1 MKRTQI
7 LSAAVH
13 RIVIIL
19 LHSRNCTRNTFIE
32 YILLL
37 NSSGG
42 DALAMVYA
50 AAGVQSTTAEPQSHN
65 LLAELHSIQPIHRA
79 AHLLLSVPRPTVA
92 ARMLSTVKTACAEAD
107 CRRHCAADRLP
118 HAPQTAGTGSTCLD
132 CWPCAL
138 GCAAVRACYRVV
150 QTVGDAVPQTAVR
163 ARRRCR
169 LSAARRR
176 RHAPQNA
183 GAGPPAAGA

>member
-19 LHSRNCTRNTFIE
+19 LHSQNCTRNTFIE
-32 YILLL
+32 FLLLL

-79 AHLLLSVPRPTVA
+79 ALLLLSVPRPTVA
-92 ARMLSTVKTACAEAD
+92 ARMLSTVKTACAEGD

-118 HAPQTAGTGSTCLD
+118 HAPQTAG

-138 GCAAVRACYRVV
+138 GLLALCI
-150 QTVGDAVPQTAVR
+150 GM
-163 ARRRCR
+163 
-169 LSAARRR
+169 
-176 RHAPQNA
+176 
-183 GAGPPAAGA
+183 

>member
-1 MKRTQI
+1 
-7 LSAAVH
+7 
-13 RIVIIL
+13 
-19 LHSRNCTRNTFIE
+19 
-32 YILLL
+32 
-37 NSSGG
+37 
-42 DALAMVYA
+42 MVYA
-50 AAGVQSTTAEPQSHN
+50 AAGVQTTTAEPQSHN
-65 LLAELHSIQPIHRA
+65 LLAAELHSIQPIHRA

-92 ARMLSTVKTACAEAD
+92 ARMLSTVKTACAEDD

-118 HAPQTAGTGSTCLD
+118 HALQTAGTSSRCLD

-163 ARRRCR
+163 TRCR
-169 LSAARRR
+169 QSAARRR